1 MVLWCSQIAR
11 VTTTTPQRSPE
22 RETLHY
28 LRSDGVPRSGVK
40 NNLCHRRMGTGG
52 QSDCSA
58 RHNYWSTATCT
69 GCAALLTAPRGLL
82 VAAQTTSTRQ
92 QRSSALKM
100 SIIKFGTRTS
110 ANYPAVRQNT
120 AAVPCYICCHSLN
133 TILVGKGALLN
144 TNKTII
150 LWD

>member
-1 MVLWCSQIAR
+1 M
-11 VTTTTPQRSPE
+11 TTTMPQRSPE

-58 RHNYWSTATCT
+58 RRSYWSAATCS

-82 VAAQTTSTRQ
+82 VAAQTTRTH
-92 QRSSALKM
+92 QRCSSALKM

-110 ANYPAVRQNT
+110 ARYPAVRRNT
-120 AAVPCYICCHSLN
+120 ATLHLLEMIF
-133 TILVGKGALLN
+133 VGEGAFLN
-144 TNKTII
+144 TNRTNCG
-150 LWD
+150 